1 MEETCF
7 QRISKQTLPGNISTN
22 ILAFLLL
29 LSSLHLCQELP
40 LDFSKTAISY
50 LMGWFCRACSS
61 LVGEETCFP
70 RISRQK
76 TPWKSTNVSF
86 FSFFLCGGPC
96 FTFATR
102 FPQLSKTI
110 SYLKLMIILHSNY
123 TTKISAGLSHMKCKA
138 THSTIY

>member
-1 MEETCF
+1 
-7 QRISKQTLPGNISTN
+7 
-22 ILAFLLL
+22 
-29 LSSLHLCQELP
+29 
-40 LDFSKTAISY
+40 
-50 LMGWFCRACSS
+50 
-61 LVGEETCFP
+61 
-70 RISRQK
+70 
-76 TPWKSTNVSF
+76 
-86 FSFFLCGGPC
+86 LCGGPC